1 MAVAAS
7 GIDVRRSGLPLLFR
21 FRFEDSA
28 GNPINAGSA
37 SLRIFEY
44 QADGSLKGYDF
55 TSHAF
60 VVGTP
65 ASPNLALTHQAV
77 GALTNS
83 GIWTAVESTVTGFTV
98 GAVYLLLVTA
108 PSGASAPYQE
118 REFQYGGAEG
128 DLNYANLDAAISSI
142 PAQNIGLNCTVA
154 GTPTPTVTSVTVTG
168 TFDATID
175 AYQNQF
181 LSIVGSATRKGQTAL
196 ITNSTTGGISGAT
209 GSSVALTLAST
220 STFKAAPQA
229 GDAAVICGRRPT

>member
-7 GIDVRRSGLPLLFR
+7 GIDVRKSGLPLLFR

-44 QADGSLKGYDF
+44 QADGSLRGYDF
-55 TSHAF
+55 ASHAF
-60 VVGTP
+60 VTGTP

-77 GALTNS
+77 GALANT

-108 PSGASAPYQE
+108 PSGAAAPYQE

-154 GTPTPTVTSVTVTG
+154 GTPTPTVISVTVTG
-168 TFDATID
+168 TFDATIN
-175 AYQNQF
+175 AYKNQY
-181 LSIVGSATRKGQTAL
+181 LSIVGGTRKGQTAL
-196 ITNSTTGGISGAT
+196 ILTSTTGNITGPT
-209 GSSVALTLAST
+209 GSTVALTLNNGDL
-220 STFKAAPQA
+220 AAPFA
-229 GDAAVICGRRPT
+229 NSDPAVICGKRPS

>member
-7 GIDVRRSGLPLLFR
+7 GIDVRKSGLPLLFR

-44 QADGSLKGYDF
+44 QADGSLRGYDF

-77 GALTNS
+77 GALANT
-83 GIWTAVESTVTGFTV
+83 GIWTAVEATVTGFTV

-108 PSGASAPYQE
+108 PSGAVAPYQV

-128 DLNYANLDAAISSI
+128 DLDVTALLAAIAAI

-154 GTPTPTVTSVTVTG
+154 GTPAPTTTAVTLSG
-168 TFDATID
+168 TFDANINS
-175 AYQNQF
+175 YKNQY
-181 LSIVGSATRKGQTAL
+181 LSIVNGTRKGQTAL
-196 ITNSTTGGISGAT
+196 ILTSTTGNIAGLT
-209 GSSVALTLAST
+209 GTTVALTLNNGDFAS
-220 STFKAAPQA
+220 APVA
-229 GDAAVICGRRPT
+229 GDPAVICGKRPS